1 MIDAHVHSSH
11 SDGENNTEFIVS
23 SLVNF
28 DCRLLGF
35 SDHWGAEPYGTRS
48 IGDLQ
53 GYLAELALLRQK
65 VAPQVRVLSGVE
77 LPARRALLPIAAVD
91 WDALAKLDYLLLE
104 DLEYLG
110 DGEKI
115 HAVVKGLDGLPCA
128 KGLAHCNLFLLAE
141 RLGLNEDGLACWMAR
156 AGLFWEI
163 NAGVQHAWFDDMID
177 FERKRPERVV
187 ALFDA
192 LNRHGVPV
200 TAGSD
205 AHTLC
210 DYPLGRLKAANEIIA
225 KHLLVKHF

>member
-1 MIDAHVHSSH
+1 MNCWMDLHLHTTW
-11 SDGENNTEFIVS
+11 SDGECDPASVVKHAI
-23 SLVNF
+23 SLGLDTV
-28 DCRLLGF
+28 GF
-35 SDHWGAEPYGTRS
+35 ADHWGAEPYGTRS
-48 IGDLQ
+48 VADLQ
-53 GYLAELALLRQK
+53 GYLAEQTLLRQK

-91 WDALAKLDYLLLE
+91 WDALARLDYLLLE
-104 DLEYLG
+104 DLEHLG

-115 HAVVKGLDGLPCA
+115 HAAVSGLDGLPCA

-163 NAGVQHAWFDDMID
+163 NAGVQHAWFDDVID
-177 FERKRPERVV
+177 FERKRPARVV

-210 DYPLGRLKAANEIIA
+210 DYPLGRLKAANEIFA
-225 KHLLVKHF
+225 R